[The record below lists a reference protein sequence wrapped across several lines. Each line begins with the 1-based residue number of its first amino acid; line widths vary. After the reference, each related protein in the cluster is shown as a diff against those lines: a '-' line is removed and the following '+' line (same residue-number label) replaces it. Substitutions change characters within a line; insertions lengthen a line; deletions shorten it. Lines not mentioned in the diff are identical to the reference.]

1 MYSGD
6 ISLLEKWHAIAPTTL
21 EKAVNH
27 SLNIFL
33 DSPKLEFKLI
43 KKNNTVIGYVGIE
56 KTDIIYV
63 KGFFLRKENRSLEDK
78 KAFIELL
85 KTELGEIIIPLNK
98 NNVRAQRFFINN
110 GFDIL
115 IDNEEYVVLYLSE

>member
-1 MYSGD
+1 M
-6 ISLLEKWHAIAPTTL
+6 
-21 EKAVNH
+21 
-27 SLNIFL
+27 
-33 DSPKLEFKLI
+33 
-43 KKNNTVIGYVGIE
+43 
-56 KTDIIYV
+56 
-63 KGFFLRKENRSLEDK
+63 RKENRSLEDK